1 MYPKQSAYDILVLYK
16 DFSTAYTKLYSH
28 PLQINEQQLIIQT
41 DVYSSEKNYYL
52 ENDLTLIEHTKL
64 LLCISHYEEDLTWLN
79 SITTPYIIASKTINR
94 NTLYVPMNSG
104 NEVSSYLLYIIT
116 YYNYLP
122 EFTLFSHGHNEHW
135 HQLYN
140 MFYIIDNLDYKQHY
154 MNINN
159 YWVNDRNMSTN
170 KYMEELKLI
179 WNDLFL
185 DEVSIKCN
193 DFEHVIYNYN
203 K

>member
-28 PLQINEQQLIIQT
+28 SLQLNEQLIIQT

-52 ENDLTLIEHTKL
+52 ENDLTLIENTKL

-116 YYNYLP
+116 YYIEYC
-122 EFTLFSHGHNEHW
+122 S
-135 HQLYN
+135 
-140 MFYIIDNLDYKQHY
+140 
-154 MNINN
+154 
-159 YWVNDRNMSTN
+159 
-170 KYMEELKLI
+170 
-179 WNDLFL
+179 
-185 DEVSIKCN
+185 
-193 DFEHVIYNYN
+193 
-203 K
+203 